1 MVFWERVMFLL
12 VLVTCVSLEG
22 QTLCHEFER
31 EAVFAERDSCMV
43 AAALERGRYSA
54 RIHQRTWTRYYWKC
68 HNSSVE
74 IPDST
79 ASSG

>member
-1 MVFWERVMFLL
+1 MFLL

-43 AAALERGRYSA
+43 AAALERGRSSA
-54 RIHQRTWTRYYWKC
+54 RIHQRTWAR
-68 HNSSVE
+68 
-74 IPDST
+74 
-79 ASSG
+79 